1 MWWTVPADDGDR
13 QDVSISSSRTYIR
26 SLRIV
31 VLLLPLFISFFWLL
45 RPSPTTITLTKWSGN

>member
-31 VLLLPLFISFFWLL
+31 VLLLPLFISFFLV
-45 RPSPTTITLTKWSGN
+45 TAAVTDDHYI